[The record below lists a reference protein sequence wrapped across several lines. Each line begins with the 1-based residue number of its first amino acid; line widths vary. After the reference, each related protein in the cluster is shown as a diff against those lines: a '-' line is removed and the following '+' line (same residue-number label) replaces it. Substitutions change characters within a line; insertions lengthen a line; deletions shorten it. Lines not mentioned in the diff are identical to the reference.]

1 MRCLNKHTPA
11 YMRLL
16 APEEG
21 GKKVPDQCGYRQPRE
36 ESWNGENNI
45 LQMARS
51 LEVKHRHEEELQLG
65 RRGQTAK
72 QKLPLEKMLKLNHR
86 VRLFKM

>member
-1 MRCLNKHTPA
+1 MRV
-11 YMRLL
+11 L

-21 GKKVPDQCGYRQPRE
+21 EKVPDQCGYRQLRE

-45 LQMARS
+45 LQMACS

-65 RRGQTAK
+65 ARTNNQTKVAFRENAEV
-72 QKLPLEKMLKLNHR
+72 QP
-86 VRLFKM
+86 